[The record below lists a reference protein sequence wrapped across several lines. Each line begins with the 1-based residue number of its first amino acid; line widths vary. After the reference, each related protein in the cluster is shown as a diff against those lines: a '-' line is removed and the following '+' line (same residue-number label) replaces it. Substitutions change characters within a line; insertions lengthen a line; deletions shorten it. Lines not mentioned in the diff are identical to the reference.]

1 MRSSAH
7 THPAEQQVESVQ
19 AEILSIFDH
28 LQRDEMRDRERASA
42 KRKLA
47 ARRAIEQHFERKA
60 LEDSIRDGWLDD

>member
-1 MRSSAH
+1 MRSLANS
-7 THPAEQQVESVQ
+7 HPVEQQVESVQ

-28 LQRDEMRDRERASA
+28 LQRDEVRDRERAAA

>member
-1 MRSSAH
+1 MRSSTAN
-7 THPAEQQVESVQ
+7 TANQQPVESVQ

-28 LQRDEMRDRERASA
+28 LQRDEQRDREKAAA
-42 KRKLA
+42 KRRLA